1 MIRNSIERYGYTAKI
16 DGFHKS
22 RLVLTIRDPKGKKVK
37 QASYKNY
44 ASAIQGWYHFCS
56 ANKLL
61 IRPNKKPAIIPEEA
75 QQIEIPAAEEPAQ
88 IVKVIGDTMPI
99 TAIVDFNFTNELN
112 LSLPEWIEDI
122 NDRIKRVEFLPSD
135 IARIRLVPNT

>member
-16 DGFHKS
+16 DGFHKP
-22 RLVLTIRDPKGKKVK
+22 RLILTIRDPKGKKVK

-44 ASAIQGWYHFCS
+44 ASAIQGWYNFCS
-56 ANKLL
+56 TNKLL
-61 IRPNKKPAIIPEEA
+61 IKPRKNPTVTEEA
-75 QQIEIPAAEEPAQ
+75 PKIETPAAEEPAQ

>member
-1 MIRNSIERYGYTAKI
+1 MN
-16 DGFHKS
+16 H
-22 RLVLTIRDPKGKKVK
+22 
-37 QASYKNY
+37 YKNY
-44 ASAIQGWYHFCS
+44 SSAINSWYRFC
-56 ANKLL
+56 AKNKLQ
-61 IRPNKKPAIIPEEA
+61 IKPRTSPIATEEA
-75 QQIEIPAAEEPAQ
+75 PKIETPAAEEPAQ

>member
-1 MIRNSIERYGYTAKI
+1 MIRNSFDRFGYTAKI
-16 DGFHKS
+16 DGFRKAH
-22 RLVLTIRDPKGKKVK
+22 LVMTIRDPQGKVAKMNY
-37 QASYKNY
+37 YKNY
-44 ASAIQGWYHFCS
+44 SSAIAAWYRFC
-56 ANKLL
+56 AKNNLQ
-61 IRPNKKPAIIPEEA
+61 IKPRKNPIATEEA
-75 QQIEIPAAEEPAQ
+75 PKIETPAAKEPAQ

-112 LSLPEWIEDI
+112 LPLTEWIEDI

>member
-1 MIRNSIERYGYTAKI
+1 MIRNTIERYGYTAKI
-16 DGFHKS
+16 DGFHKP
-22 RLVLTIRDPKGKKVK
+22 RLILTIRDPKGKKVK

-44 ASAIQGWYHFCS
+44 ASAIQGWYNFCS
-56 ANKLL
+56 KNKLL
-61 IRPNKKPAIIPEEA
+61 IQPRKSHITDAAP
-75 QQIEIPAAEEPAQ
+75 QIETPSAEQPAQ

-112 LSLPEWIEDI
+112 LSLSEWIEDI